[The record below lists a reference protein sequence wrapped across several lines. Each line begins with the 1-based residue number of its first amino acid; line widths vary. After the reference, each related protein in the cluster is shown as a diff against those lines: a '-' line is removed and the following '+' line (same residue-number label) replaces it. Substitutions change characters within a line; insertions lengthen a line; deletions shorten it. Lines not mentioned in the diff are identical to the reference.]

1 MTKKP
6 TLCKA
11 ITASG
16 KECNLKPGAS
26 GYCHIHDPA
35 KIAERKA
42 KQKSAEKERQAVWSK
57 GDRLREVLK
66 IIQSTAKAAGWTSIT
81 KSKDTVNWR
90 YATIYVSRSVSFESV
105 TGFFDI
111 WVDDG
116 VKVSVNKTSFY
127 GHGLS
132 SLHEMIMKELSKL
145 PWLESKKKPE
155 KENPNGG
162 IWKLEQLLKRFHDVA
177 RQLKRRHNGRETL
190 IITDEYDVQDL
201 LHALLRTIYDDVRP
215 EENSPS
221 YAGASSR
228 IDFLLKKE
236 QIVVEVKMAS
246 ASLKDKAIGEQLI
259 IDMKRYQTHPDCK
272 TLVCF
277 VYDPEG
283 FIKNPTAL
291 EYDLSG
297 NQDNID
303 VHVFIVPH

>member
-1 MTKKP
+1 MTNI
-6 TLCKA
+6 TFCKA

-16 KECNLKPGAS
+16 EQCAIKPGAS
-26 GYCHIHDPA
+26 GYCHIHNPA

-42 KQKSAEKERQAVWSK
+42 HQEVAEKEQQAAWSK
-57 GDRLREVLK
+57 GERLREVLD
-66 IIQSTAKAAGWTSIT
+66 IIQSTAQAAGWTCFT

-90 YATIYVSRSVSFESV
+90 YATVYVSRAVSFEEV

-111 WVDDG
+111 VVDGG
-116 VKVSVNKTSFY
+116 VKVSINKTSFY

-132 SLHEMIMKELSKL
+132 LLHETIMKELSKL
-145 PWLESKKKPE
+145 SWLESKKKPD
-155 KENPNGG
+155 KEAAKDN
-162 IWKLEQLLKRFHDVA
+162 IAKLEQLLKRFHDVA

-190 IITDEYDVQDL
+190 TIQDEYDVQDL
-201 LHALLRTIYDDVRP
+201 LHALLKTVFDDVRP

-246 ASLKDKAIGEQLI
+246 SSLKDKVIGEQLI

-283 FIKNPTAL
+283 CIKNPIAL
-291 EYDLSG
+291 ENDLSG
-297 NQDNID
+297 KQDNIN
-303 VHVFIVPH
+303 VHMFVVPH